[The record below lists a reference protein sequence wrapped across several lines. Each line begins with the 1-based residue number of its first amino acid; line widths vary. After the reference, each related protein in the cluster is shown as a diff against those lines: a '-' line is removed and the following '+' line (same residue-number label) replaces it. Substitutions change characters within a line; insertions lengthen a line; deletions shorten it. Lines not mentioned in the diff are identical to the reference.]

1 MNKQKMYF
9 LIVKNK
15 LNLYY
20 IKHFSCEHVSGSC
33 SWSIVLNDYE
43 DKRNEVKLMIEMS
56 KRMKL
61 YRVLPRGLAM
71 VLMVGVSSILGL
83 VFHEYHI
90 PETNIVI
97 VYLLGV
103 VLVSWWIEGFMFGI
117 LASFLSTLTFN
128 FLFAVPYYTLTVN
141 DPSYIIT
148 FIIMTLTAVITS
160 TLTSHAK
167 QSASD
172 ALEREAEIRAV
183 YELMNHLSDK
193 YLLEEIVEATV
204 KIISK
209 HFNCRAGVLP
219 FDIEGKPYH
228 TYTQQI
234 DTYTIKHRELSN
246 QDRYSLEKLKNKKGY
261 YIDTSFYNWPI
272 KGRDRV
278 LGIVRIPITRAEL
291 FTDQE
296 IELLV
301 SMIESIALAVDR
313 FWSFEAKYQ
322 ERERSKHERYRSI
335 LLRSISHDLRTPLSG
350 VMGSLEMLIDMTDVS
365 DKRHPILKQAYVEI
379 TWLHGILE
387 NILNLTR
394 LQEGKVKVNKQWEV
408 AEEVIGSAVMR
419 VTQRLVNDRLTVN
432 VPEQAVMIPMDAR
445 LIEQV
450 LVNLLDNAIKHTT
463 LNEGITVTVTK
474 DSEKNEAIFTVM
486 DEGAGILKQDL
497 PHIFEM
503 FHTSEASDRNEKTGI
518 GLGLA
523 ICETIVNAHKGHIT
537 ARNRHDRQGS
547 IFSFIL
553 PLGGGSDDA

>member
-1 MNKQKMYF
+1 M
-9 LIVKNK
+9 
-15 LNLYY
+15 
-20 IKHFSCEHVSGSC
+20 IK
-33 SWSIVLNDYE
+33 I
-43 DKRNEVKLMIEMS
+43 S
-56 KRMKL
+56 KRVKFYHDL
-61 YRVLPRGLAM
+61 SRGLAM
-71 VLMVGVSSILGL
+71 IMIVGISSLLGL
-83 VFHEYHI
+83 VFHEYNI

-103 VLVSWWIEGFMFGI
+103 VLVSWLIEGFLFGI
-117 LASFLSTLTFN
+117 LASFLATLTFN
-128 FLFAVPYYTLTVN
+128 FFFTVPYYTLTVN

-148 FIIMTLTAVITS
+148 FVIMTLTAVITS

-167 QSASD
+167 QSASE

-204 KIISK
+204 KIISR

-219 FDIEGKPYH
+219 FDIDGKPYL

-246 QDRYSLEKLKNKKGY
+246 QDRYSLEKLKNEKLY
-261 YIDTSFYNWPI
+261 YVDTSFYNWPI

-278 LGIVRIPITRAEL
+278 LGTVRIPITRAEL
-291 FTDQE
+291 FADQE
-296 IELLV
+296 IELLM
-301 SMIESIALAVDR
+301 SMIESIALAMDR
-313 FWSFEAKYQ
+313 FWSFEAKYE
-322 ERERSKHERYRSI
+322 ERERSKHERYRSM

-350 VMGSLEMLIDMTDVS
+350 VMGSLEILIDMTDLR
-365 DKRHPILKQAYVEI
+365 DKRYSILKQAYVEI

-408 AEEVIGSAVMR
+408 AEEVVGSAIMR
-419 VTQRLVNDRLTVN
+419 VSQRLSTDRLTVN
-432 VPEQAVMIPMDAR
+432 VPEEALMIPMDAR

-463 LNEGITVTVTK
+463 LNEGISVTVTK
-474 DSEKNEAIFTVM
+474 DSKKNEAIFTVM

-523 ICETIVNAHKGHIT
+523 ICETIVNAHEGHI
-537 ARNRHDRQGS
+537 AAGNRKDRQGS
-547 IFSFIL
+547 IFSFTL
-553 PLGGGSDDA
+553 PLGGEGDDA